1 MDFKVNKKKGES
13 KDSPLRYVYFFLLL
27 VFRGHIAFDI
37 EAYHFGFCVGTQ
49 GNRLFEVSRIFT
61 CSVVSY
67 FDCTFL
73 SRLDRFFGIFGHCA
87 SARRY
92 RLMNY

>member
-37 EAYHFGFCVGTQ
+37 EA
-49 GNRLFEVSRIFT
+49 
-61 CSVVSY
+61 VSY
-67 FDCTFL
+67 THLFMVPSVQMAKIHACSRHDCL
-73 SRLDRFFGIFGHCA
+73 
-87 SARRY
+87 
-92 RLMNY
+92 

>member
-49 GNRLFEVSRIFT
+49 EIGR
-61 CSVVSY
+61 
-67 FDCTFL
+67 
-73 SRLDRFFGIFGHCA
+73 A
-87 SARRY
+87 SCRERV
-92 RLMNY
+92 